1 MEESSGFDK
10 RLRELQDSHIE
21 TKTYVFTIM
30 EDIKE
35 LKVSLKE
42 INDAVRESSD
52 KASGTWQPVV
62 TELIKLVSIS
72 IAILGTVAGVIR
84 MAGA

>member
-1 MEESSGFDK
+1 MEEMSALDK

-52 KASGTWQPVV
+52 HASGTWQSVV

-84 MAGA
+84 MSGP